1 MNDTSS
7 DLSDEQKHTLY
18 TVGETLLHIQTL
30 EFVLSRCLTCVFPPE
45 ARMSADAIYALDAQ
59 NQSKTLGQLLRAL
72 RNTLEIE
79 PEFGGRLQNYLEKRN
94 LFIHVLFLDERFD
107 LNTEEGRERLEAFV
121 DDVYVDVEYLR
132 TVFTAVY
139 AQWRKAI
146 DGEEKGLENMT
157 QADKIKWAQHME
169 MHEVT
174 EIPKMRLKPGKT
186 MGIGFYERVE

>member
-1 MNDTSS
+1 MNDASS
-7 DLSDEQKHTLY
+7 DLSDDQKHTLY

-45 ARMSADAIYALDAQ
+45 ARMSADAIYALDAK

-72 RNTLEIE
+72 RDTLEIE

-94 LFIHVLFLDERFD
+94 LFIHDLFLDERFD
-107 LNTEEGRERLEAFV
+107 LNTEEGRERLETFV
-121 DDVYVDVEYLR
+121 NDIYEDVEYLR

-139 AQWRKAI
+139 AQWRKDM
-146 DGEEKGLENMT
+146 DGEEQGLATLKE
-157 QADKIKWAQHME
+157 ADKAKWNQHMKN
-169 MHEVT
+169 HEAT

-186 MGIGFYERVE
+186 MGT